1 MTKWVWRGNGII
13 TNNFTNRDYD
23 LRSAS
28 NCEAIVKHLNNESE
42 RGDMNL
48 EMYND
53 MLTQKREVQ
62 EENKRLKKEQEA
74 LQKTTLGDAIKYG
87 VKLERENRKLK
98 KLIKNA
104 YENERTD
111 LGKSVLKQLANNL
124 EIEV

>member
-42 RGDMNL
+42 RADMNL

-87 VKLERENRKLK
+87 VELERENRKLK

-104 YENERTD
+104 YESERTD
-111 LGKSVLKQLANNL
+111 LGKSVLKQLLNQMNG
-124 EIEV
+124 

>member
-42 RGDMNL
+42 RADMNL

-62 EENKRLKKEQEA
+62 EENKRLLIGAISLTCITSKEGS
-74 LQKTTLGDAIKYG
+74 TT
-87 VKLERENRKLK
+87 
-98 KLIKNA
+98 
-104 YENERTD
+104 
-111 LGKSVLKQLANNL
+111 
-124 EIEV
+124 